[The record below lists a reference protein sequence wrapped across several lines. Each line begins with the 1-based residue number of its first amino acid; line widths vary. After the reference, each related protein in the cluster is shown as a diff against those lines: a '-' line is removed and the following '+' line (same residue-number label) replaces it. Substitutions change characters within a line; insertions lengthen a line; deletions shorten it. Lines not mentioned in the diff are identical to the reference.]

1 MRELRGSFITK
12 DNFSQ
17 SLVDEA
23 QVLDE
28 LEQIREKK
36 LRELKNQMS
45 TPKIEKPIV
54 VSDRNFDQT
63 VKNYPLIVVDCWA
76 AWCAPCRAIAPIVE
90 ELAKEYSGKVV
101 FGKLNVDENP
111 ETAQRFGVMAIP
123 TLLVMKEG
131 KEVDRVV
138 GMLPKNQLEAK
149 VITYAVGRPRRHRVL
164 RRTPVSILTA

>member
-1 MRELRGSFITK
+1 M
-12 DNFSQ
+12 
-17 SLVDEA
+17 DET

-36 LRELKNQMS
+36 MRELKNQMS

-76 AWCAPCRAIAPIVE
+76 AWRAPCRAIAPIVE

-111 ETAQRFGVMAIP
+111 ETAQRYGVMAIP

-138 GMLPKNQLEAK
+138 GVLPKNQLEAK
-149 VITYAVGRPRRHRVL
+149 VNAYA
-164 RRTPVSILTA
+164 

>member
-1 MRELRGSFITK
+1 LSET
-12 DNFSQ
+12 
-17 SLVDEA
+17 

-36 LRELKNQMS
+36 MRELKNQMS

-90 ELAKEYSGKVV
+90 ELAKEYSGKIV

-111 ETAQRFGVMAIP
+111 ETAQRYGVMAIP

-138 GMLPKNQLEAK
+138 GVLPKNQLEAK
-149 VITYAVGRPRRHRVL
+149 VNAYA
-164 RRTPVSILTA
+164 

>member
-1 MRELRGSFITK
+1 MEERIQAGELRGSFITTK
-12 DNFSQ
+12 NFSLAT
-17 SLVDEA
+17 SGEA

-36 LRELKNQMS
+36 IRKLKGQME
-45 TPKIEKPIV
+45 TPKIDKPIV

-63 VKNYPLIVVDCWA
+63 TKSYPLLVVDCWA

-101 FGKLNVDENP
+101 FGKLNVDDNP
-111 ETAQRFGVMAIP
+111 ETTQRFGVMAIP
-123 TLLVMKEG
+123 TLLVMKDG

-138 GMLPKNQLEAK
+138 GIVPKNQLEAK
-149 VITYAVGRPRRHRVL
+149 VNSYA
-164 RRTPVSILTA
+164 